1 MAVLFFGKSTG
12 AHRRQGPL
20 FRVAREPVHRVLWRD
35 ACAVIVARRLCCQA
49 CVVSE
54 RFVTGRLRMDKHMRM
69 LWFWRLAFVISMVVV
84 GYGSLVP
91 GDTLPPI
98 ASNDKLL
105 HLLGHGGIAFC
116 AALAFPTRWRV
127 LLVLLPLY
135 GAGLEVLQRWVPNR
149 SFDWQDMVANVSGV
163 LLAFALVWVWRRYRR
178 R

>member
-1 MAVLFFGKSTG
+1 MAVLFFEKNTG
-12 AHRRQGPL
+12 SHRRQVPL
-20 FRVAREPVHRVLWRD
+20 WRVAREVVHRVLRRD
-35 ACAVIVARRLCCQA
+35 TGTVIVALRLCCKA

-54 RFVTGRLRMDKHMRM
+54 RFQTGRLRMDKHMRT
-69 LWFWRLAFVISMVVV
+69 LWFWRLAFVISAIAV

-116 AALAFPTRWRV
+116 AAMAFPTRWRV

-149 SFDWQDMVANVSGV
+149 SFDWQDMVANVGGV
-163 LLAFALVWVWRRYRR
+163 LLAFALVWVWLRYCRR
-178 R
+178 